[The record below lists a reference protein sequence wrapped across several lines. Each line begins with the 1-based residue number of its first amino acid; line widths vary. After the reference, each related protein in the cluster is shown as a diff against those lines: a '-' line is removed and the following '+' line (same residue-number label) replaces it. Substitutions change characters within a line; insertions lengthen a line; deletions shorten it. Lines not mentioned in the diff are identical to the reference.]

1 MSYQS
6 AANQLI
12 SVAGILA
19 KKKTASK
26 TKVSLIKSTTQAPV
40 VAKPTEKGG
49 EQVSPPE
56 EKKSTPLQTK
66 SLQIDKEVIDI
77 PSTGSP
83 YSRRVTKKKAK
94 MNRMSRGRMSALIR
108 VQADRQ
114 RGYSYGKE

>member
-19 KKKTASK
+19 RKRTTSTA
-26 TKVSLIKSTTQAPV
+26 KVSQIKSTTQTPV
-40 VAKPTEKGG
+40 VVKPTEKGG

-56 EKKSTPLQTK
+56 EKKSTPLQSK
-66 SLQIDKEVIDI
+66 SLQIEKEIVDI

-83 YSRRVTKKKAK
+83 YSRRVMKKKSK
-94 MNRMSRGRMSALIR
+94 MNRMSRGRMSAFVR
-108 VQADRQ
+108 AQADRQ
-114 RGYSYGKE
+114 RGDSYGKE

>member
-1 MSYQS
+1 MSFQA

-19 KKKTASK
+19 KKRSTST
-26 TKVSLIKSTTQAPV
+26 TKVSTIKSTIQTPV

-56 EKKSTPLQTK
+56 EKQSTPLQAK

-83 YSRRVTKKKAK
+83 YPRRVMKKKSK
-94 MNRMSRGRMSALIR
+94 MNKMSRGRMSALVR
-108 VQADRQ
+108 AQADRQ
-114 RGYSYGKE
+114 RGESYGKE